1 MSKRKAKGMS
11 YKEIENFYGSNTYFF
26 DFTTPCKVK
35 KDPYNSLLAAAN
47 LNKSSLTKPKK
58 KSFKQD
64 NFLMKYTFFIS
75 RSFSILSC

>member
-11 YKEIENFYGSNTYFF
+11 YKEIEYVYGSNTYFF
-26 DFTTPCKVK
+26 DFTCKAK

-58 KSFKQD
+58 SPLNK
-64 NFLMKYTFFIS
+64 TIS
-75 RSFSILSC
+75 